1 LAVLVKPPGTR
12 ISKSF
17 LLLFSK
23 KQRFLP
29 SPKSI
34 TAQMNEDDLAF
45 RVACHMRSLEGA
57 HVGTG
62 ITLEAA
68 KAGYALVALDADASM
83 LNSHGT
89 VHGGMIFTLADTAF
103 AYACNSRN
111 DAAVAQQVSIVFLTP
126 GRAGERLL
134 AEAVE
139 QSVQGRSG
147 VYTVT
152 VRSGERTVAVFQGL
166 SRTIGQAVL
175 PAV

>member
-1 LAVLVKPPGTR
+1 
-12 ISKSF
+12 
-17 LLLFSK
+17 
-23 KQRFLP
+23 
-29 SPKSI
+29 
-34 TAQMNEDDLAF
+34 
-45 RVACHMRSLEGA
+45 MRSREGA

-62 ITLEAA
+62 ITLDAA
-68 KAGYALVALDADASM
+68 RAGYASVALDADPSM

-89 VHGGMIFTLADTAF
+89 VHGGVIFTLADTAF

-126 GRAGERLL
+126 GRAGERLV
-134 AEAVE
+134 AEAIE

-152 VRSGERTVAVFQGL
+152 VRAGARTVAVFQGL

-175 PAV
+175 PADRLEIS